1 MNKIKKSTPADK
13 MAKSLMD
20 DLKGAQNYGL
30 KRPVRKSEDDHYAKM
45 LNADHGLESL
55 QEKNELEDLL
65 KAGSP
70 QVDANL
76 SKTKT
81 GQKNFLK
88 DNIMLTDQA
97 QTASLARP
105 ESQISLQRG
114 NSESE
119 KTMLLSEAE
128 NRPANIAQSQRMQPI
143 NSIVSKVQSPAS
155 SYASNHELT
164 VSGKKNLYQATMSLP
179 ARTLPASEAVEPEI
193 KVTYGMPKTQLRN
206 QSNDT
211 LSSVQSQ
218 LMQAE
223 TLKIAQVRI
232 IDLEKEVDKLRR
244 ENDGLLSAGDIN
256 NKRNEEYIQRIQS
269 LERSKFDAVDQA
281 QQEVRLYKENL
292 LSKDQEI
299 IRLRNKIDEINQRLN
314 ADMKKVRVRERELE
328 NRLEL
333 SKMEKIALVR
343 TKDESIL
350 ELKRKIDLMSV
361 ELDNY
366 KTKCIELNQQIESN
380 QEQFSRTVR
389 ALRLALTNL
398 EANEH
403 TLSITLAP
411 LKKAE

>member
-1 MNKIKKSTPADK
+1 MNKVKKSTPADK

-30 KRPVRKSEDDHYAKM
+30 KRQVKKSEDNHYAKM
-45 LNADHGLESL
+45 LNADHGLEAL
-55 QEKNELEDLL
+55 QEKNELENLL
-65 KAGSP
+65 KAGTP
-70 QVDANL
+70 QTEATV

-105 ESQISLQRG
+105 ESQISLQ
-114 NSESE
+114 NVHSESE

-128 NRPANIAQSQRMQPI
+128 NRPANIDQSPSMLQV
-143 NSIVSKVQSPAS
+143 NSIISTVQTPAS
-155 SYASNHELT
+155 SYSSNNELT

-179 ARTLPASEAVEPEI
+179 ARPIAPGDAEPEI

-223 TLKIAQVRI
+223 TLKIAQIRI
-232 IDLEKEVDKLRR
+232 IDLEKEVDRLRR

-366 KTKCIELNQQIESN
+366 KTKCIELNQKIESN